1 MSRSTWHY
9 RRNPR
14 SAGED
19 PIPQKDRAYSSRI
32 SNADR
37 AEIGERI
44 IAGWAQGHSVDHSFA
59 AAWDEEVMLG
69 SRRTWWRVAA
79 QIEDQSIRPIAPTRR
94 GSSRPPRQA
103 PVLEATGPGQVWSWD
118 ITDLRTPWRGA
129 SFKAYSIIDIYS
141 RKLVGYRVEDREVDD
156 LAVEMFRDAIAI
168 EGIPEIVHA
177 DSGPAMRSSAL
188 KDYLGNLGI
197 AQTHNRPRTSN
208 DNPFSESEFRT
219 MKYRPNY
226 PGSFGDDRT
235 SSSVHELVC
244 ALVQR
249 EPQALR
255 HCPVLTE
262 RGPRRQLAADLG
274 ATHEDPAGVLR
285 TAPRTIPSSP
295 HRARARRPGR
305 HQPPRWSIHQ
315 NRRHTTPRSLT
326 TPEEGGTAGGECPSA
341 PDLARRGARAARRGA
356 ARSGALRER

>member
-1 MSRSTWHY
+1 
-9 RRNPR
+9 
-14 SAGED
+14 
-19 PIPQKDRAYSSRI
+19 
-32 SNADR
+32 
-37 AEIGERI
+37 
-44 IAGWAQGHSVDHSFA
+44 
-59 AAWDEEVMLG
+59 MLG

-226 PGSFGDDRT
+226 PGSFETIEQARAFMSWYAPWYNENHKHSGIALFSPNEVHDGSWRQIWARRT
-235 SSSVHELVC
+235 RT
-244 ALVQR
+244 Q
-249 EPQALR
+249 QAYYEQ
-255 HCPVLTE
+255 HPE
-262 RGPRRQLAADLG
+262 RFRVRPTAPA
-274 ATHEDPAGVLR
+274 PAGLVGINL
-285 TAPRTIPSSP
+285 PD
-295 HRARARRPGR
+295 GR
-305 HQPPRWSIHQ
+305 STKTGDTRLH
-315 NRRHTTPRSLT
+315 
-326 TPEEGGTAGGECPSA
+326 
-341 PDLARRGARAARRGA
+341 AA
-356 ARSGALRER
+356 